1 METEPLTPPEGRGRG
16 RPVGADA
23 ETTRRNILD
32 AAREVIV
39 ERGYGAATFQKIA
52 LRAGVSRP
60 TLHYYFST
68 REQLY
73 EILLR
78 DAYSRVAECAV
89 AAQREHG
96 LRDQLAVFV
105 LAMQQLNISD
115 TATVRF
121 LVTARLEH
129 HRGGRR
135 SDAADAVVATVH
147 GFYHS
152 IVVQAIAHGELAPDV
167 DALAVADMLAAVF
180 WGMGFHA
187 GFVDAG
193 EAAAVARQLLRV
205 IEVGLLNERVGASV
219 EA

>member
-1 METEPLTPPEGRGRG
+1 M
-16 RPVGADA
+16 GADA
-23 ETTRRNILD
+23 EVTRRKILD

-39 ERGYGAATFQKIA
+39 ECGYGAATFQKIA

-60 TLHYYFST
+60 TLHYYFAT
-68 REQLY
+68 REQVY

-78 DAYSRVAECAV
+78 DAYARVAECAV
-89 AAQREHG
+89 AAQRETG
-96 LRDQLAVFV
+96 LRQQLAVFI
-105 LAMQQLNISD
+105 LAMQKLNMSD
-115 TATVRF
+115 TSTARF

-135 SDAADAVVATVH
+135 RDASDAVVATVH

-152 IVVQAIAHGELAPDV
+152 VVVQAIAHGELAPDV
-167 DALAVADMLAAVF
+167 DPLAVADMLAAVF

-187 GFVDAG
+187 GFVGDG
-193 EAAAVARQLLRV
+193 DHSAVARQLLRV